1 MELPVWRQ
9 PMSSAESR
17 ATRDEELPQRLE
29 TSAPAEHRQTTPAT
43 PSCATKRMPCL
54 PRWVTLLL
62 QSVTLWGPGEPGDGP
77 VVLPSGL

>member
-17 ATRDEELPQRLE
+17 ATRDEELLQRLE

-43 PSCATKRMPCL
+43 QSRETKRMPCP
-54 PRWVTLLL
+54 PRMGHAIAPKRDPTGARA
-62 QSVTLWGPGEPGDGP
+62 SRATGR
-77 VVLPSGL
+77 